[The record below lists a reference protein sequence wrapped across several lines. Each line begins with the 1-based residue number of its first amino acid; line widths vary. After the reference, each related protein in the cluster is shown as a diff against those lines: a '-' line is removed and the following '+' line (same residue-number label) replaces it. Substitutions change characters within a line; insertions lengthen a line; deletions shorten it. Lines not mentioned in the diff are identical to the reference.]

1 MSKQMIRKIEYHW
14 QTGVSSATGYSRKSL
29 NTFSNYAVEY
39 KDYRKTIIHYDT
51 RFISEEDAV
60 RICLIE
66 TMMKLHSLI
75 STLKNAPT
83 NGRDMSYVWKDYED
97 AYNLIKNFNIIHC

>member
-1 MSKQMIRKIEYHW
+1 MIRKIDYHW
-14 QTGVSSATGYSRKSL
+14 QTGVSSNLGYSRKSL
-29 NTFSNYAVEY
+29 NTLSNYVVEY

-60 RICLIE
+60 RIVRIE

-75 STLKNAPT
+75 SSLKNAPS
-83 NGRDMSYVWKDYED
+83 NGKDMSYVWKDYED
-97 AYNLIKNFNIIHC
+97 AYNLIKNDYSIHC